1 MSDLSQISELYR
13 VNVPLS
19 AFNFSS
25 IARRVITPVFPAGYE
40 TQLQPDSCQYSVLNL
55 NYAEQVYQL
64 RAEPFL
70 ER

>member
-1 MSDLSQISELYR
+1 VST
-13 VNVPLS
+13 
-19 AFNFSS
+19 A
-25 IARRVITPVFPAGYE
+25 IARRVIAPVFPAGDE

-64 RAEPFL
+64 RVEPFL